1 MGYLCNLAYVLQQA
15 YTADEY
21 YLVKSERLLPFSL
34 IKRDDVMK
42 IHFLKRSFLS
52 LLCLIIVPACV
63 VSPAAAVQYNCEETP
78 SVSISAP
85 NDEMV
90 DYACEAAGRAL
101 TFLADYELYPLR
113 PIAIEIITKLIYVD
127 GYWAFGLY
135 DRQSDRLLMMSLPAL
150 LQTSRFPEMY
160 NQPFDEEH
168 YVGAIAHE
176 ITHAIFHHNAVQI
189 EDKWNNAAHEYLAHA
204 TQLGVLS
211 EQRRKEIIKSE
222 DTGPWES
229 GDDISVTY
237 MGFNPRGF
245 AVKSY
250 LHLTQMAEPQTFI
263 EILLNHK
270 WIYVSVP

>member
-1 MGYLCNLAYVLQQA
+1 MI
-15 YTADEY
+15 
-21 YLVKSERLLPFSL
+21 R
-34 IKRDDVMK
+34 KR
-42 IHFLKRSFLS
+42 HLKLFIIS
-52 LLCLIIVPACV
+52 LLSLIIVPAYFA
-63 VSPAAAVQYNCEETP
+63 SPALAVQYSCEKTP
-78 SVSISAP
+78 AVSVSAP
-85 NDEMV
+85 DDSMV
-90 DYACEAAGRAL
+90 DYVCDAADRAL
-101 TFLADYELYPLR
+101 KFLAHYKLYPR
-113 PIAIEIITKLIYVD
+113 KPISIEIIQKLIYLD

-168 YVGAIAHE
+168 YVGAVAHE
-176 ITHAIFHHNAVQI
+176 ITHAIFHHNSSEI
-189 EDKWNNAAHEYLAHA
+189 EEKWNNAAQEYLAHA

-211 EQRRKEIIKSE
+211 AQRREEIVDSA

-237 MGFNPRGF
+237 MGFNTAGF

-250 LHLTQMAEPQTFI
+250 LHLTQLSDPQPFI
-263 EILLNHK
+263 QILLNHK